1 MHHILPYYANLHYVN
16 ISLLAKTILAILFD
30 YEKLSENFLP
40 FLKLN
45 NIEFSNIKRGLTK
58 SLESPY
64 LDVVIHDN
72 RGGPA
77 NCYDASDLLVYLYF
91 FSKHQANFSLF
102 TDPEFLTLF
111 QAVLQKE
118 ALQLSGLKL
127 LSSICSNHEHALI
140 VCTSHSE
147 LLSKLEELAFSG
159 NDLVSSVATTTAEK
173 VLINANEISPGM
185 FVLCYI
191 Q

>member
-1 MHHILPYYANLHYVN
+1 MLTTLCNCCLASSDTTCKQAIRFTMHHILPYYGTLHYVN

-45 NIEFSNIKRGLTK
+45 KIKFSNIKRRLTK

-91 FSKHQANFSLF
+91 FVKYKANFSC
-102 TDPEFLTLF
+102 
-111 QAVLQKE
+111 LQI
-118 ALQLSGLKL
+118 LS
-127 LSSICSNHEHALI
+127 
-140 VCTSHSE
+140 
-147 LLSKLEELAFSG
+147 F
-159 NDLVSSVATTTAEK
+159 
-173 VLINANEISPGM
+173 
-185 FVLCYI
+185 
-191 Q
+191 

>member
-1 MHHILPYYANLHYVN
+1 MLTTPCNCCLASSDITCKQAIRFTMHHILPYYANLHYVN

-45 NIEFSNIKRGLTK
+45 KIKFSNIKRRLTK

-77 NCYDASDLLVYLYF
+77 N
-91 FSKHQANFSLF
+91 
-102 TDPEFLTLF
+102 
-111 QAVLQKE
+111 
-118 ALQLSGLKL
+118 
-127 LSSICSNHEHALI
+127 
-140 VCTSHSE
+140 
-147 LLSKLEELAFSG
+147 
-159 NDLVSSVATTTAEK
+159 
-173 VLINANEISPGM
+173 
-185 FVLCYI
+185 
-191 Q
+191 